1 MRDGDA
7 GIKKRKIDIGCRKR
21 EEDVRFTR
29 NQKDRFERTFVNTCK
44 GVKGLKA
51 AEILC
56 EGGERREVNWMRE
69 IKELRERKEE
79 EREEDGEE

>member
-1 MRDGDA
+1 MRDGGA

-21 EEDVRFTR
+21 KDVRFTR
-29 NQKDRFERTFVNTCK
+29 NQKDQFERTFVNTCK
-44 GVKGLKA
+44 GVKRLKA
-51 AEILC
+51 VEILC
-56 EGGERREVNWMRE
+56 EGGGRREVNWMRE